1 MKRVMCNLKCYQ
13 KTGRVHRSKSA
24 DIIAQDDAE
33 CIVLQRYEDAPN
45 RNFILGELNKFKAL
59 EDQDVL
65 VNKLVFL
72 KTKEA
77 RLKENREKY
86 HETNA
91 QLQYYYAN
99 KFKIN
104 RANDYDTANT
114 RALGRLYPAGASL
127 QYLGKDYRKALVCD
141 EYTDIDIANAHPSL
155 INQVFKKEGIECKML
170 NDYVENRE
178 KFLEIADK
186 TEWTALLNN
195 RVPNE
200 KASDLEKAYWNDV
213 ISCALKLFERPFYT
227 TYLKK
232 GEKRNPTNKL
242 GWAIS
247 QLATDRERDTVSAA
261 MMCLASL
268 GYSLGTLIHD
278 GFLVEDLSV
287 RDEDLREA
295 EKYTEE
301 ATGYSIQLV
310 RKPLTD
316 FNREEVFGSDD
327 EIEENGDT
335 LGGDRENAEAFLKWT
350 TDEGHAF
357 VRNGKEVWW
366 YCPKNGVYSQD
377 LMGLRMFM
385 GDCPLLDDEYRCMT
399 KKQDNMKVQFME
411 MIPND
416 SELYEKMFHSTYRKL
431 VFQNGIYD
439 FEKEMLVEF
448 SPEYF
453 FTFKAPVDLK
463 LKGNE
468 KMKGEVYQK
477 LFVDVFGDPD
487 VCKGELNYVV
497 EEKAHDKAQYYL
509 KVLARAIA
517 AEIYGKDFFVVVGE
531 GNSGKGTNTDALF
544 GAFGKFVDNINAGCL
559 TKKLGD
565 DAAKAR
571 SWMVAIKNTR
581 IVVANEVSM
590 DVSLD
595 ASVIKTLSSGGDA
608 ITARQN
614 YANEST
620 FRLQTTAICFV
631 NDMPNIKGV
640 DDATTNRLKYLET
653 SYSYLEGELYEKQKK
668 NKNVRKAD
676 PTLKSEWLKRKDVL
690 EAFASFVVGA
700 YERNKPVAPE
710 CVVKASREWTETDDW
725 KEKFTGL
732 FEATG
737 NDGDEMAPK
746 EVYKIAKDNGILAS
760 ENKMSRMMTQIGF
773 TTTSITRRGKRVR
786 YYKGVKEM
794 DDSRGWV
801 GY

>member
-1 MKRVMCNLKCYQ
+1 MKRAMCNLKCYQ

-65 VNKLVFL
+65 VNKLIFL

-155 INQVFKKEGIECKML
+155 INQVFKKENIECKML

-178 KFLEIADK
+178 KFLEVADK

-335 LGGDRENAEAFLKWT
+335 LGGDRENAEAFLKWM

-366 YCPKNGVYSQD
+366 YCPENGVYSQD

-431 VFQNGIYD
+431 AFQNGIYD

-468 KMKGEVYQK
+468 KMKDEVYQK

-487 VCKGELNYVV
+487 
-497 EEKAHDKAQYYL
+497 AQYYL

-631 NDMPNIKGV
+631 NDMPTIKGV

-690 EAFASFVVGA
+690 EAFASLVVGA

-725 KEKFTGL
+725 KER
-732 FEATG
+732 
-737 NDGDEMAPK
+737 
-746 EVYKIAKDNGILAS
+746 VY
-760 ENKMSRMMTQIGF
+760 RT
-773 TTTSITRRGKRVR
+773 V
-786 YYKGVKEM
+786 
-794 DDSRGWV
+794 
-801 GY
+801 

>member
-1 MKRVMCNLKCYQ
+1 MKRAMCNLKCYQ

-33 CIVLQRYEDAPN
+33 CIVFQRYEDAPN

-72 KTKEA
+72 KSKEV
-77 RLKENREKY
+77 RLKENRESHLEKTPNLQQDEKKY
-86 HETNA
+86 NEF
-91 QLQYYYAN
+91 QLL
-99 KFKIN
+99 KKIKK
-104 RANDYDTANT
+104 RSGRDGSYEVHFSLKDYDTANT

-155 INQVFKKEGIECKML
+155 INQVFKKENIECKML

-178 KFLEIADK
+178 KFLEVADK

-232 GEKRNPTNKL
+232 GEKRNPNNKL

-261 MMCLASL
+261 MVCLASL

-335 LGGDRENAEAFLKWT
+335 LGGDRENAEAFLKWM

-366 YCPKNGVYSQD
+366 YCPENGAYSQD

-385 GDCPLLDDEYRCMT
+385 GDCLLLDDEYRCMT
-399 KKQDNMKVQFME
+399 KKQDNTKVQFME

-431 VFQNGIYD
+431 AFQNGIYD

-468 KMKGEVYQK
+468 KMKDEVYQK

-487 VCKGELNYVV
+487 VRKGELNY
-497 EEKAHDKAQYYL
+497 ASHDKAQYYL

-614 YANEST
+614 YANESSSISKLPIRIWKANCT
-620 FRLQTTAICFV
+620 R
-631 NDMPNIKGV
+631 
-640 DDATTNRLKYLET
+640 NR
-653 SYSYLEGELYEKQKK
+653 KK

-690 EAFASFVVGA
+690 EAFASLVVGA